1 MPHGGGRPHAIA
13 PPRDAAAA
21 SSARHSRSQS
31 FGNLSSSDVIEALH
45 NLDGLGLSAPLPS
58 PRESRTSG
66 HPSPRVTPS
75 MPAPAFLDDA
85 SGGGGSGSRRNMRV
99 VAPLSLKKLKG
110 MMRAGAGSSKSLR
123 SPREGGGLFE
133 AGGMGRAEGGTTLA
147 AATSPS
153 ADPED
158 EIELPEPGG
167 AQAGGAQAGGAQA
180 GGAQAGGASVRERRF
195 PRTWDVGGDAS
206 RDEAP

>member
-1 MPHGGGRPHAIA
+1 MAVHR
-13 PPRDAAAA
+13 R
-21 SSARHSRSQS
+21 SAVWPSWQ

-167 AQAGGAQAGGAQA
+167 AQAGGAQAGGA
-180 GGAQAGGASVRERRF
+180 SVRERRF

>member
-1 MPHGGGRPHAIA
+1 MAVHR
-13 PPRDAAAA
+13 R
-21 SSARHSRSQS
+21 SAVWPSWQ